1 MLKVTAQ
8 AQLADQVKA
17 WTRSG
22 RGWYEERCVTRT
34 KIRLE
39 RNEDGSLTPVE
50 VPVTYG
56 PYHYFRWRDADGK
69 RHTRYLGRVG
79 QEERMDSGQW
89 TMDN

>member
-1 MLKVTAQ
+1 
-8 AQLADQVKA
+8 
-17 WTRSG
+17 
-22 RGWYEERCVTRT
+22 
-34 KIRLE
+34 
-39 RNEDGSLTPVE
+39 VE